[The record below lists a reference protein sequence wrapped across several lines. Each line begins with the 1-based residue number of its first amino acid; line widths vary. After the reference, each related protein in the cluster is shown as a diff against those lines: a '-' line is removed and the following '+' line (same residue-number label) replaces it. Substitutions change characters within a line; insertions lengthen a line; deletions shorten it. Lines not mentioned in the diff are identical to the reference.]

1 MVAWLAIRSQ
11 QKYQCSIRN
20 FGVMRFILNLTRR
33 EIRSSWKRLLFFFL
47 CIALGVGSVV
57 ALRSLIQNL
66 TQAVG
71 TDARALMTADIELSS
86 TADFSPSEMEKI
98 EGVLVATEI
107 VEEQNE
113 VITTSAMAAP
123 GDPSNPN
130 TRLVELKGVEPPF
143 PLVGNFEMADGT
155 PFDFRMLENN
165 GAVVAKILLEDLE
178 VKAGDKIKIGESQFQ
193 IRGVFDKEP
202 GGTTGFRLGARVFI
216 AKSAF
221 DTAGITRNASR
232 VRRRILFRTSE
243 NPTELVRLLREA
255 LKGTTVGVQS
265 YRETEENLGEQFT
278 RTENYLAL
286 TGLLILVLG
295 GVGVWNVARAFVEQK
310 RKSDAVLKCLGA
322 GGTRIISVYLL
333 QILTLG
339 LVGSFFGVFLAQAGL
354 WFVRWRFVADLPEN
368 MTYSVGPWTAVQG
381 VLLGVAI
388 SVLFSALPLL
398 QVRNIKPKLL
408 LRDENNANLR
418 RLDPTWWLTGG
429 ISLAGLLGL
438 AVWQAGSLKVGA
450 FFLGGLAATSV
461 VLYLAALV
469 LTLLLRK
476 LKILGSFSLR
486 QAVNS
491 LYRPGN
497 QTRIILLAVGLGAFV
512 VLAVQSLQSNL
523 VREFDFTR
531 NQRLP
536 SLFFVDVQKSQVN
549 ELVRIIEERVGEKAE
564 ATPTVRA
571 RISHVNGE
579 GFDFQNREVRQQQGQ
594 IGREFAITYRPNLD
608 ANETV
613 LDGEWWPDGG
623 SAVPQVSVEEE
634 MAGRLKIGVGDS
646 ITFDISGRKIT
657 AQVANIRKIDLRNTR
672 TAFVFVFRPGTL
684 DVAPQTFAATV
695 LTRVPPTERQ
705 RLQRDV
711 LGQFPNIQI
720 FDVADIVEAVQKL
733 VNNFVL
739 AISFVGSFVILSG
752 ILILIGSIALTKSQR
767 IYENAILKTLGARRV
782 MLAAILLGEYG
793 LLGLLAGLIGSGF
806 AIALSWAVSRF
817 ILAIDW
823 EFDPALMLM
832 GIGATAAI
840 VVLVGC
846 LASFDV
852 LFRKPL
858 STLRSQ

>member
-1 MVAWLAIRSQ
+1 
-11 QKYQCSIRN
+11 
-20 FGVMRFILNLTRR
+20 MRFIFNLTRR
-33 EIRSSWKRLLFFFL
+33 EIRSSWKRLVFFFL

-71 TDARALMTADIELSS
+71 TDARALMTADVEISS
-86 TADFSPSEMEKI
+86 TADFSPSEISTI
-98 EGVLVATEI
+98 EDVLARTDI
-107 VEEQNE
+107 VEDRNE

-123 GDPSNPN
+123 ADPSNPN
-130 TRLVELKGVEPPF
+130 SRLIELKGIEPPF
-143 PLVGNFEMADGT
+143 PLVGSFELADGSR
-155 PFDFRMLENN
+155 FDFGSLENN
-165 GAVVAKILLEDLE
+165 GAVVASILLEDLG
-178 VKAGDKIKIGESQFQ
+178 VQVGDKIRIGESEFQ
-193 IRGVFDKEP
+193 IRGVFDQEP
-202 GGTTGFRLGARVFI
+202 GGISGFRLGARVFV

-232 VRRRILFRTSE
+232 IRRRILYRTSD
-243 NPTELVRLLREA
+243 NPTELVRLLREG
-255 LKGTTVGVQS
+255 LKGTTLTVQS
-265 YRETEENLGEQFT
+265 YRETQENLGEQFA
-278 RTENYLAL
+278 RTENYLSL

-310 RKSDAVLKCLGA
+310 RKSVAVLKCLGA

-339 LVGSFFGVFLAQAGL
+339 LVGSLFGVMLAQAGL
-354 WFVRWRFVADLPEN
+354 WFVRWRLADELPEK
-368 MTYSVGPWTAVQG
+368 MTYSVNSWTAAQG
-381 VLLGVAI
+381 ILLGVAI
-388 SVLFSALPLL
+388 SILFSALPLL

-408 LRDENNANLR
+408 LRDENNESLR
-418 RLDPTWWLTGG
+418 KLDLAKWTLGVVA
-429 ISLAGLLGL
+429 LAGLLSL
-438 AVWQAGSLKVGA
+438 AVWQAGSLRVGA
-450 FFLGGLAATSV
+450 FFLGGLAATSAI
-461 VLYLAALV
+461 LYLAALV
-469 LTLLLRK
+469 LTFLLRK

-512 VLAVQSLQSNL
+512 VLAVQSLQANL
-523 VREFDFTR
+523 IREFDFTR

-536 SLFFVDVQKSQVN
+536 SLFFIDVQRSQIDD
-549 ELVRIIEERVGEKAE
+549 LLQLIKQRVGETAE

-579 GFDFQNREVRQQQGQ
+579 GFDFQQREVRQQQGQ

-608 ANETV
+608 KNETIV
-613 LDGEWWPDGG
+613 DGEWWTEDEP
-623 SAVPQVSVEEE
+623 AVPQVSVEEE
-634 MAGRLKIGVGDS
+634 MAGRLKVGVGDS

-657 AQVANIRKIDLRNTR
+657 AQIASIRKIDLRNTR
-672 TAFVFVFRPGTL
+672 TAFVFVFRPGVL
-684 DVAPQTFAATV
+684 DAAPQTFAATV

-705 RLQRDV
+705 RLQREM
-711 LGQFPNIQI
+711 LGRFPSIQI
-720 FDVADIVEAVQKL
+720 IDVADIVATVQKL

-767 IYENAILKTLGARRV
+767 IYENAILKTLGAKRLT
-782 MLAAILLGEYG
+782 LAAILLSEYG
-793 LLGLLAGLIGSGF
+793 LLGLLAGMIGSGF
-806 AIALSWAVSRF
+806 AVALAWAVSRF
-817 ILAIDW
+817 VLEIDW
-823 EFDPALMLM
+823 FFDPVLV
-832 GIGATAAI
+832 ATGTLATTAI
-840 VVLVGC
+840 VVVVGC